1 MKLANKVALITDGA
15 QGLGK
20 AIALAMAREGASIVI
35 CEINPNTLPDAEA
48 EIQSTGVRCLGVKCD
63 VSSVESVANLFRET
77 IATFGTVDVLV
88 NNNALV
94 QSGERN
100 EEMRSEWYKMMTTSV
115 AKESLG

>member
-1 MKLANKVALITDGA
+1 MKLASKVALITGGA

-35 CEINPNTLPDAEA
+35 CDINPKTLPDAEA

-77 IATFGTVDVLV
+77 VATFDTLDVWSTMPL
-88 NNNALV
+88 
-94 QSGERN
+94 SCSPEHT
-100 EEMRSEWYKMMTTSV
+100 MRKCAPRYTR
-115 AKESLG
+115 